1 MREIGQQVTQ
11 ATDAQVANIDPY
23 LVLAFERGLIEA
35 LGGLHEEDAEARR
48 TSVRIGLEQMR
59 QALRDMLEELPVSE
73 TRSPKEIASWLVETL
88 DVPMAQLSELIGVNP
103 RTFQRWVSAAGSASP
118 RIEEARRLR
127 IVARV
132 ANHLRHALTSEG
144 VIVWF
149 SQPHPE
155 LKGRRPSTLLGKPDQ
170 APLLLRL
177 AAYARSA
184 GAT

>member
-11 ATDAQVANIDPY
+11 ATDAQVSNIDPY

-48 TSVRIGLEQMR
+48 ASVRIGLEQMR

-103 RTFQRWVSAAGSASP
+103 RTFQRWVSAAESASP
-118 RIEEARRLR
+118 RIEEARRQTDLR
-127 IVARV
+127 ILEIQNFYKFLAVA
-132 ANHLRHALTSEG
+132 LPP
-144 VIVWF
+144 I
-149 SQPHPE
+149 P
-155 LKGRRPSTLLGKPDQ
+155 
-170 APLLLRL
+170 PLLVGLVVFVSRRLREREGIAKSRL
-177 AAYARSA
+177 RD
-184 GAT
+184 